1 MTSLYSFLSS
11 RGAYFAINALVIVV
25 MIGVFFFRVGQRQ
38 DQIEQSLLERAN
50 QVAHR
55 VAKSVEPTLW
65 NIYQKSADRKYT
77 EAVSSAILD
86 SELAADYLGAVVVYG
101 NFAHVFM
108 GRKKLADKKIVNF
121 RKGDRRY
128 FKVSGYDVI
137 SVPVRQGKM
146 SIGSVSVFFNAGHNV
161 SRMQRIRIGEF
172 IQGCLLALIF
182 IFILNISRQAHL
194 SKVSAEKSLVSLKIT
209 QDQLIEAEKMAAL
222 GSLVAGVAHEINTP
236 LGVSLTSTSYI
247 EECSNTLL
255 EAIESNTLTK
265 EKLEDNL
272 ADIING
278 TNLSLNSLHR
288 VASLVA
294 TFKELAADR
303 GEDEVR
309 SLYIRDYIT
318 QIMST
323 LSMTLYDHHVQF
335 NVLPC
340 DEIEIVS
347 IPLALSQVI
356 TSLTGNSIK
365 HAFEGKT
372 GGIITIGI
380 QQLDENHIQ
389 ISYQDDGIGMSKE
402 VTENIFEPFYTTT
415 RHSGGVG
422 LDMNIIYNIVHK
434 KLAGK
439 IRVHSEVWQGAEF
452 IITLPIKLAMAKSD
466 AMGL

>member
-1 MTSLYSFLSS
+1 L
-11 RGAYFAINALVIVV
+11 AINALVIVV

-38 DQIEQSLLERAN
+38 DQMELGLLERAN

-101 NFAHVFM
+101 NFAHIFM
-108 GRKKLADKKIVNF
+108 GRKNLVDKQIVNF
-121 RKGDRRY
+121 RKGDRSY

-146 SIGSVSVFFNAGHNV
+146 SIGSVSVFFNVAHNA
-161 SRMQRIRIGEF
+161 SRLQRIRMGEF
-172 IQGCLLALIF
+172 IQGCLIALIF

-194 SKVSAEKSLVSLKIT
+194 SKLFAEESLVSLKIT

-247 EECSNTLL
+247 EECANTIL
-255 EAIESNTLTK
+255 EANESNTLTK
-265 EKLEDNL
+265 AKLQENL

-288 VASLVA
+288 VSSLVA
-294 TFKELAADR
+294 TFKELAVDR
-303 GEDEVR
+303 GEDEIR
-309 SLYIRDYIT
+309 SVSIRDYIT
-318 QIMST
+318 QIMAT
-323 LSMTLYDHHVQF
+323 LSMTLYEHNIQF
-335 NVLPC
+335 KLSDG
-340 DEIEIVS
+340 DEIEVVS

-365 HAFEGKT
+365 HAFEGKA
-372 GGIITIGI
+372 GGTITIGV

-389 ISYQDDGIGMSKE
+389 INYQDDGIGMSKE

-415 RHSGGVG
+415 RHTGGVG

-439 IRVHSEVWQGAEF
+439 IKVHSEMWQGAEF
-452 IITLPIKLAMAKSD
+452 IITLPLKLVIEKSD
-466 AMGL
+466 TMDL